1 MATFL
6 LTKNNWLNT
15 FFDQAADAIMI
26 FEDDQLVMANRTA
39 QNLQRDFNL
48 DLNYLLELVQ
58 SEIDRQNNDFNNCNN
73 CKILKKMSK
82 ISIPLTLDQDSAHPL
97 EFSLIYSV
105 IDAENNVY
113 SLVLKSH
120 DALKRVDQV
129 ELQKQLT
136 QYVNQAHEDER
147 KRISQ
152 DLHDSIA
159 QGIYSAI
166 RGLRRLE
173 DDNLPDSERQ
183 YLNSMVEAQLDDT
196 LHEVKTMALDIRPAV
211 LDSFGLSAAIR
222 ALVKRSI
229 ENTGIEIDFIDHAQT
244 DHLSKKMQNVLY
256 RVTQESINN
265 ALKHA
270 NPTEVSIIL
279 VSHDHFI
286 KLEIIDDG
294 VGFDYHAGRFNGH
307 SLGLMNMDERV
318 RALDGFFNIESAPG
332 KGTTV
337 SVKFPI
343 KNKQR

>member
-1 MATFL
+1 MLA
-6 LTKNNWLNT
+6 KDNWLNT

-26 FEDDQLVMANRTA
+26 FKDDQLVLANRTA

-58 SEIDRQNNDFNNCNN
+58 SEIDRQNTDFNNCNN
-73 CKILKKMSK
+73 CEILKKMSK
-82 ISIPLTLDQDSAHPL
+82 ISIPLTLDQDSTHPL

-105 IDAENNVY
+105 IDADNNVY

-196 LHEVKTMALDIRPAV
+196 LHEVKTMALDIRPTV

-244 DHLSKKMQNVLY
+244 DHLPKKMQNVLY

-270 NPTEVSIIL
+270 NPNEISIVL

-286 KLEIIDDG
+286 KLEVIDDG
-294 VGFDYHAGRFNGH
+294 VGFDYHAGQFNGH

-318 RALDGFFNIESAPG
+318 RALNGFFNIESAPG

-343 KNKQR
+343 KNK